1 MEHKETRKK
10 EKKKKKKK
18 RGGLIVHSYNP
29 RAGDKVFRVI
39 LRHTSSMRSAWA
51 TYDLLQ
57 KPKRKTR
64 KEQNPEV

>member
-10 EKKKKKKK
+10 KKG
-18 RGGLIVHSYNP
+18 GGLIVYSYNP
-29 RAGDKVFRVI
+29 RAGDKKFRVI
-39 LRHTSSMRSAWA
+39 PRHTASMRSAWA

-57 KPKRKTR
+57 ETKRKTR